1 MVAIGMILAL
11 LSSCYGY
18 EQFTESNDERDES
31 IEDRVEKSAYLTE
44 DDFTVIYDHR
54 YIHGEESLSGL
65 ERSLIGL
72 DDPTPSPHPTTAE
85 ARADEFMR
93 CLGLDL

>member
-18 EQFTESNDERDES
+18 DDRPTEETVDDQIERA
-31 IEDRVEKSAYLTE
+31 AYLTE

-72 DDPTPSPHPTTAE
+72 DDPTPSPHPTTSE

-93 CLGLDL
+93 CLGL

>member
-11 LSSCYGY
+11 LSSCFAY
-18 EQFTESNDERDES
+18 EESPGVEEQIERA
-31 IEDRVEKSAYLTE
+31 AYLSE
-44 DDFTVIYDHR
+44 DDIDAIYDHR
-54 YIHGEESLSGL
+54 YIHGEESLSGQ

-72 DDPTPSPHPTTAE
+72 DDPTPSPRPTLSE

-93 CLGLDL
+93 CLGI